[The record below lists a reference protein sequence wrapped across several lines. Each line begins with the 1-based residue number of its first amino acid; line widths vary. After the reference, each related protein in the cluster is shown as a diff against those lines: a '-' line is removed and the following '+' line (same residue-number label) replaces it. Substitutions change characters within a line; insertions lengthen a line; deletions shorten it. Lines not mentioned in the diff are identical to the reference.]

1 MRTKEE
7 KKKDLLDFREKY
19 KLGRKLCF
27 PKSKLGRGWSVTPTD
42 PACRGWGERDDRQ
55 KPAIL
60 CLAKMGQVLGK

>member
-7 KKKDLLDFREKY
+7 KKKIYWISERN

-42 PACRGWGERDDRQ
+42 PACRDWGERDDRQ
-55 KPAIL
+55 KPVIL